1 MNKTILGSTVAS
13 AFTGWGIFWKSWLLF
28 AGSFVGAVYIH
39 EIGHCIFAWLQGC
52 PAIPTPAKEYFL
64 RPPPPGSQNLISL
77 GGIIGSVVVLIGA
90 MCWLL
95 FKPDATRSALLAG
108 AMTIP
113 GFYTLRFLLAGRGHD
128 ATEFQEA
135 QSAVGLSYS
144 GHTLDWF
151 FLVFFVAAGVFWF
164 WRIHPRISIRLFG
177 RLILGAVV
185 ALVLVVVL
193 QSANNAIFDPIFG
206 R

>member
-1 MNKTILGSTVAS
+1 MNKTILGSAAAS
-13 AFTGWGIFWKSWLLF
+13 PGWGNSWKPWFLF
-28 AGSFVGAVYIH
+28 AGSFVGSAYIH
-39 EIGHCIFAWLQGC
+39 EIGHCLLAWLQGC
-52 PAIPTPAKEYFL
+52 LAIPTPAKEYFL
-64 RPPPPGSQNLISL
+64 RPPPPGAQNLIAL
-77 GGIIGSVVVLIGA
+77 GGILGSVAVLLGA
-90 MCWLL
+90 MCWLY
-95 FKPDATRSALLAG
+95 FRPDSTRSALLAG

-128 ATEFQEA
+128 ATEFQDA
-135 QSAVGLSYS
+135 QAAIGLSYS
-144 GHTLDWF
+144 GHALDRV
-151 FLVFFVAAGVFWF
+151 FLGLFVAAAVFWF
-164 WRIHPRISIRLFG
+164 WRIHPRISFRLFG